1 MKLPQRHKD
10 ILIKEK
16 EEIENSKPTTFK
28 GGYNWININ
37 YKDVII
43 ENLQVTEFNL
53 MYPHIMVLLHDEG
66 LIDIKNES
74 DKLKWFFKNRKDLKL
89 ISNNSTNSEYHKW
102 KVWVNSLYG
111 QFGKQHS
118 SFNTTTTEDI
128 LTKGPLIHGLMSK
141 YLYELYDEILE
152 NNPHNIVYIDTDRI
166 ISVNNTNLLDCPL
179 PYSTDNLT
187 LGVFKEKKRYVVYD
201 GGDIKVKGYPV
212 RQHEEVKREVQSKVR
227 QFQLEKL
234 GITE

>member
-10 ILIKEK
+10 ILIREK
-16 EEIENSKPTTFK
+16 EEIENSKTTTFK
-28 GGYNWININ
+28 GGYNWINTN

-43 ENLQVTEFNL
+43 ENLQVTEFDL
-53 MYPHIMVLLHDEG
+53 MYPHIMFLLHDEG

-102 KVWVNSLYG
+102 KVLVNSLYG

-118 SFNTTTTEDI
+118 S
-128 LTKGPLIHGLMSK
+128 PLIHGLMSK

-152 NNPHNIVYIDTDRI
+152 NNQHNIVYIDTDLI

-201 GGDIKVKGYPV
+201 GRDIKVKGYPV